1 MQLEEAN
8 EALAMRKSPS
18 LVITPMKTA
27 EPVTP
32 VTPPETERVSFTPRA
47 FSFIHVIDQMNHLM
61 HMIT

>member
-32 VTPPETERVSFTPRA
+32 VTPPETERVSFTPLA
-47 FSFIHVIDQMNHLM
+47 FSFIDQMNHLM